1 MVDPRKQAFE
11 ENKLDKKL
19 CRLVGQAIGD
29 FGMIADGDKVMVCLS
44 GGKDSYTLLDILP
57 PWSPRLRH
65 LLQQLL
71 GFHSFSDPPIN
82 DI

>member
-29 FGMIADGDKVMVCLS
+29 FGMIADGDKVMVLS
-44 GGKDSYTLLDILP
+44 LI
-57 PWSPRLRH
+57 H
-65 LLQQLL
+65 
-71 GFHSFSDPPIN
+71 I
-82 DI
+82 